1 MPTHSL
7 GLLGATERE
16 GRMKRKG
23 GIEKERKRGSPS
35 LWPLPLPWLLK
46 LRGPLALDFCAP
58 APSPLPLLPLSLSR
72 ILPPVL
78 APDNLL
84 KQVNSLPLRRFESFL
99 APALVFF
106 LLVCAF
112 RSLLCA
118 VARAF
123 GVAPRTLPGDCLT
136 PTVEWPLFMWE
147 VRHFSRNPVGGF
159 SNLDVCDGTHRLYLQ
174 FC

>member
-106 LLVCAF
+106 VGMRLSEPSLCRGSCF
-112 RSLLCA
+112 RRCSA
-118 VARAF
+118 HSARGLF
-123 GVAPRTLPGDCLT
+123 DSDSGMAP
-136 PTVEWPLFMWE
+136 FY
-147 VRHFSRNPVGGF
+147 VGG
-159 SNLDVCDGTHRLYLQ
+159 
-174 FC
+174 